1 MTLRL
6 HKPDVGGSI
15 PPAATPLDLT
25 NGRGTA
31 QLPSSELAVPPRL
44 TPLVAYE
51 LLQFVRAAE
60 SGRSNSLPVSGHQ
73 KRRPSQVAGRRPLRF
88 GIPRKP
94 ARWVCYPNNTGRDAA
109 RHYRSGG
116 PGAGRFF
123 PQDEPVNATL
133 APPCKRLYFV
143 NAPVDFLLIGGASII
158 AFVLMSLFYSRE
170 STPLVTTLVAQLLW
184 LCNWPHFSASTY
196 RLYHTRD
203 NIRQYPVTALVIP
216 FVVLAGVVAALLS
229 PALVAPYFVKVFA
242 IWSPYHF
249 SGQTLGISLIYARRS
264 GFKVGTWERLGL
276 SGFIYGSFLSGTVRA
291 EIGTN
296 PTDYFGIPY
305 RGLGLPEW
313 TAQVTDAT
321 MWACG
326 LLFAVL
332 AVRWCLR
339 NRRPMPPMVLL
350 PAAAQYIWFVQSVF
364 WESFRDFVPFFHSL
378 QYLLIAWSVQ
388 LKEKMDVDGIRPSR
402 QFVLGETVRWGALN
416 LVGGAILFFVIPH
429 LVSWTGLPL
438 LFATGVVIAG
448 VQIHHFF
455 VDGVIWK
462 LKNKKV
468 ASPLMVNLEDLLVP
482 AAAA

>member
-1 MTLRL
+1 VTAT
-6 HKPDVGGSI
+6 
-15 PPAATPLDLT
+15 AA
-25 NGRGTA
+25 
-31 QLPSSELAVPPRL
+31 
-44 TPLVAYE
+44 
-51 LLQFVRAAE
+51 
-60 SGRSNSLPVSGHQ
+60 
-73 KRRPSQVAGRRPLRF
+73 
-88 GIPRKP
+88 
-94 ARWVCYPNNTGRDAA
+94 
-109 RHYRSGG
+109 
-116 PGAGRFF
+116 
-123 PQDEPVNATL
+123 
-133 APPCKRLYFV
+133 APERRLYFV

-158 AFVLMSLFYSRE
+158 LFVLMGLFYPHER
-170 STPLVTTLVAQLLW
+170 TPAAMTVAAQLLW
-184 LCNWPHFSASTY
+184 LCNWPHFSASSY

-216 FVVLAGVVAALLS
+216 FVVVAGVVGALLS

-249 SGQTLGISLIYARRS
+249 SGQTLGICLIYARRS
-264 GFKVGTWERLGL
+264 GFKVGSWERLSL
-276 SGFIYGSFLSGTVRA
+276 AGFIYGTFLSGTVRA

-296 PTDYFGIPY
+296 LNDYFGIPY

-313 TAQVTDAT
+313 TAHVTDAY
-321 MWACG
+321 MWICG
-326 LLFAVL
+326 LAFAAL

-339 NRRPMPPMVLL
+339 NRQPMPPMVLL
-350 PAAAQYIWFVQSVF
+350 PAATQYIWFVQSTF
-364 WESFRDFVPFFHSL
+364 SESFREFVPFFHSL

-402 QFVLGETVRWGALN
+402 RFVVGESIRWGILN
-416 LVGGAILFFVIPH
+416 IVGGAVLFFAIPH

-468 ASPLMVNLEDLLVP
+468 ASPLMVNLADLLAP
-482 AAAA
+482 APAT